1 MSSKLIGQFHLN
13 NNRSEAKFLSDPIF
27 YVHDLFL
34 GSGSK
39 TFVLANFSLM
49 AIILQP
55 QTSKNTTQ
63 MVIFEFKAKIIS
75 DINNILRTAVF
86 EYIDV
91 LMLFIGSLRF
101 KFQFQELV
109 NKWSFSK
116 RASWWK
122 LQLHLLSRLFFAQP
136 ELEKIYPMLSI

>member
-49 AIILQP
+49 PIFLQP
-55 QTSKNTTQ
+55 RMSKNTTQ

-75 DINNILRTAVF
+75 DINNIRSVQIHSCFNVVF
-86 EYIDV
+86 W
-91 LMLFIGSLRF
+91 LSSLKISIPRVVHDPTV
-101 KFQFQELV
+101 KELLDE
-109 NKWSFSK
+109 SYSCTCYQGYFSP
-116 RASWWK
+116 S
-122 LQLHLLSRLFFAQP
+122 L
-136 ELEKIYPMLSI
+136 Y